1 MSLELISFKTCPFV
15 QRTAITL
22 GYKNV
27 EHKITFIDLTNPPG
41 WFLELSPL
49 GKVPVLKVDGEV
61 LFESAVINEYV
72 DEITGGELQPK
83 EPLARAKNR
92 AWIEYASNM
101 LGTGYMMKMSKDKG
115 EYDKHRSDLLSQMQR
130 IENQLGDGPWFN
142 GDQFSLADTA
152 FAPVFMHDAVADYR
166 FSIIDIESLPKISA
180 WSKRLL
186 AMPAVK
192 GSVVADFETLFLKAI
207 EDSGSY
213 CWKNSIS

>member
-27 EHKITFIDLTNPPG
+27 EHKITFIDLADPPE

-49 GKVPVLKVDGEV
+49 GKVPVLKVDGDV

-83 EPLARAKNR
+83 EPLMRAKNR

-101 LGTGYMMKMSKDKG
+101 LGTGYMMKMAKDKEG
-115 EYDKHRSDLLSQMQR
+115 YEKYRSRLRSQMQR

-142 GDQFSLADTA
+142 GDKFSLADTA
-152 FAPVFMHDAVADYR
+152 FAPIFMHDAVADYR
-166 FSIIDIESLPKISA
+166 FSVIDFESLPKISA

-192 GSVVADFETLFLKAI
+192 QSVVDDFEVHYLKAI
-207 EDSGSY
+207 ETAGSY
-213 CWKNSIS
+213 CWENSIS